1 MLANS
6 AVANLSGTNT
16 GDNAVNSLYSGL
28 ISNATHTGEVTGA
41 TVLTIANNA
50 VTTSKVLDAN
60 ITTSK
65 ILDANVTDAKIATV
79 SATKI
84 TGILPIANGGTG
96 SSAQNFV
103 DLTTAQT
110 IAGAKTF
117 TTDLQVNGIT
127 VGKGKGNMDNTAMG
141 LDALNAS
148 TGAGNTAIGKVA
160 LTKNTIG
167 AANVAVGQGSLF
179 TNLEG
184 GSNTAIGYDAL
195 RLNVGSQNTGVGRD
209 ALKGSVSGSSNNTA
223 IGYQAL
229 KSTPT
234 SSTGSLIGTYNTAVG
249 SGAGSSITSGSYNI
263 AVGGG
268 SGANL
273 STGSYNIAVG
283 GGDGIYTGS
292 RNTLIGY
299 QAKVPNGSYSYATA
313 IGNEANAGTNATAV
327 GNKASSGL
335 YATAIGNEANAAD
348 NATAVGYQAK
358 ASAGNSTAIGN
369 GAVASDDNT
378 IQLGNTDVTNVNT
391 SGTITAGTVN
401 YPNTHN
407 NQNGQI
413 LTVNSAGLA
422 TWAAAGVPY
431 IGATQAVDL
440 GAFDLK
446 VNGITVGRG
455 DGNQSNTAIGF
466 DALKQNVSGNENTAS
481 GQYSLFNNSEGNFN
495 TASGVKSL
503 FSNTKGE
510 GNTAI
515 GNKAL
520 QYYTEGN
527 YNTAIGHEALSSD
540 TYSNNGS
547 YNTAIGYGAGVGYD
561 PNNPN
566 NKYVDRYYATAIG
579 FAAIAEADNATA
591 IGNGAKAS
599 AGNSTAIGNEAVV
612 ALDNTIQL
620 GNLAI
625 TNVKTYGTL
634 TAGNVTY
641 PKTDGSVGQ
650 ILATNG
656 NGIVSFISIPTLNQ
670 NTTGSA
676 ATLTTARNIN
686 GVPFNGSADIT
697 VTAGANTL
705 TGTTLAS
712 NVINSSLTSVGTL
725 TNLTVTNSIVGSITG
740 NAATVTTNANLTGDV
755 TSLGNATT
763 IGAGKVTNNML
774 AGLIDLTSKVTG
786 ILPIAN
792 GGTGSS
798 TQNFVDLTTA
808 QSIAGEKTFTTAP
821 VLSTATASQALF
833 TDANRNIVSK
843 AITGTGSV
851 VMSESPT
858 LTGTIVAANQ
868 TLSGTLFVGTTS
880 PNSSA
885 VLEAS
890 STTKGFLPPRLN
902 TSQRDLIGSPV
913 AGLTI
918 WNTDNKQL
926 EVYDGSYWV
935 NMNGKLVSTLTVG
948 QSYGGGKVAYI
959 FTSSDPG
966 YVAGQTHGLIAAESD
981 QTTDAVNVK
990 WFPSSSFYGA
1000 TAISLG
1006 QGALNTITIIAAA
1019 SGAGTTDL
1027 SSYAAGLASNYRG
1040 GGYSDWYLPSK
1051 EELNKLYINRAS
1063 IGGFANTGNLTYWS
1077 SSQKGSIDFTNFTSF
1092 AKGISSAW
1100 LQFFFTGSSSEGT
1113 QSDLGITNTRR
1124 VRAIRSF

>member
-1 MLANS
+1 
-6 AVANLSGTNT
+6 
-16 GDNAVNSLYSGL
+16 
-28 ISNATHTGEVTGA
+28 
-41 TVLTIANNA
+41 
-50 VTTSKVLDAN
+50 
-60 ITTSK
+60 
-65 ILDANVTDAKIATV
+65 
-79 SATKI
+79 
-84 TGILPIANGGTG
+84 
-96 SSAQNFV
+96 
-103 DLTTAQT
+103 
-110 IAGAKTF
+110 
-117 TTDLQVNGIT
+117 
-127 VGKGKGNMDNTAMG
+127 
-141 LDALNAS
+141 
-148 TGAGNTAIGKVA
+148 
-160 LTKNTIG
+160 
-167 AANVAVGQGSLF
+167 
-179 TNLEG
+179 
-184 GSNTAIGYDAL
+184 
-195 RLNVGSQNTGVGRD
+195 
-209 ALKGSVSGSSNNTA
+209 
-223 IGYQAL
+223 
-229 KSTPT
+229 
-234 SSTGSLIGTYNTAVG
+234 
-249 SGAGSSITSGSYNI
+249 
-263 AVGGG
+263 
-268 SGANL
+268 
-273 STGSYNIAVG
+273 
-283 GGDGIYTGS
+283 
-292 RNTLIGY
+292 
-299 QAKVPNGSYSYATA
+299 
-313 IGNEANAGTNATAV
+313 
-327 GNKASSGL
+327 L

-348 NATAVGYQAK
+348 NATAIGYQAK

-391 SGTITAGTVN
+391 SGTITAGT
-401 YPNTHN
+401 
-407 NQNGQI
+407 
-413 LTVNSAGLA
+413 
-422 TWAAAGVPY
+422 
-431 IGATQAVDL
+431 
-440 GAFDLK
+440 
-446 VNGITVGRG
+446 
-455 DGNQSNTAIGF
+455 
-466 DALKQNVSGNENTAS
+466 
-481 GQYSLFNNSEGNFN
+481 
-495 TASGVKSL
+495 
-503 FSNTKGE
+503 
-510 GNTAI
+510 
-515 GNKAL
+515 
-520 QYYTEGN
+520 
-527 YNTAIGHEALSSD
+527 
-540 TYSNNGS
+540 
-547 YNTAIGYGAGVGYD
+547 
-561 PNNPN
+561 
-566 NKYVDRYYATAIG
+566 
-579 FAAIAEADNATA
+579 
-591 IGNGAKAS
+591 
-599 AGNSTAIGNEAVV
+599 
-612 ALDNTIQL
+612 
-620 GNLAI
+620 
-625 TNVKTYGTL
+625 
-634 TAGNVTY
+634 VTY

-868 TLSGTLFVGTTS
+868 TLSGTLGVGTIS

-902 TSQRDLIGSPV
+902 TSQRDLIASPV

-926 EVYDGSYWV
+926 EVYDGSFWV

-981 QTTDAVNVK
+981 QTTDAGIK
-990 WFPSSSFYGA
+990 WFPNSAFYGA

-1006 QGALNTITIIAAA
+1006 QGSFNTLSIITAATA
-1019 SGAGTTDL
+1019 AGTTDL
-1027 SSYAAGLASNYRG
+1027 SSYAAGLASSYSG
-1040 GGYSDWYLPSK
+1040 GGYTDWYLPSK
-1051 EELNKLYINRAS
+1051 EELNKLYGNRVA
-1063 IGGFANTGNLTYWS
+1063 IGGFATTGTIATYWS
-1077 SSQKGSIDFTNFTSF
+1077 SSQKGSLNYSSF
-1092 AKGISSAW
+1092 ANLTLGISSAYQ
-1100 LQFFFTGSSSEGT
+1100 QFFFTYNGNSGGT